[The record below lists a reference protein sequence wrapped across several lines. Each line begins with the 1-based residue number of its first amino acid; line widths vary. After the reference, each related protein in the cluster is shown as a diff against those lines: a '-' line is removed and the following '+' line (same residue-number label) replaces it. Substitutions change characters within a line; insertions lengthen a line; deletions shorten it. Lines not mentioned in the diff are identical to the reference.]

1 VRGMSVSPLP
11 PHVELLS
18 PPRDS
23 DVLDEWYG
31 LTSPDH
37 FWFEWRL
44 EATLR
49 QLHHLR
55 VPLHAPLRGL
65 DIGGGTGVL
74 RGQLEARTAWYVDIT
89 DLNSTALKSAAPGR
103 GRTLCYDV
111 EAEEAPL
118 AGVYD
123 VVLLYD
129 VLEHVEATRPFVQ
142 AVLRHVK
149 PGGLLLVNVPAG
161 PGLFS
166 AYDTAAGHVRRY
178 DRVSLAAEFVGTGLE
193 IRDLRYWGLL
203 LLPMALLR
211 KWMLSGS
218 AGREETLRSG
228 FKPPNPVVHAMLRA
242 WLRAETAL
250 VPRPPRGS
258 SLLLAGRKAGL
269 PSTE

>member
-1 VRGMSVSPLP
+1 MPVSPLP

-18 PPRDS
+18 PPQDS

-31 LTSPDH
+31 MTSPDH

-49 QLHHLR
+49 QLRHLG
-55 VPLHAPLRGL
+55 VPLDAPLRGL
-65 DIGGGTGVL
+65 DVGGGTGVL
-74 RGQLEARTAWYVDIT
+74 RAQLEARTAWTIDVT
-89 DLNSTALKSAAPGR
+89 DLNATALQRAAPGR
-103 GRTLCYDV
+103 GRTLCYDIQG
-111 EAEEAPL
+111 ERAPL
-118 AGVYD
+118 AGAYD

-149 PGGLLLVNVPAG
+149 EGGLLLVNVPAG

-178 DRVSLAAEFVGTGLE
+178 GRASLTAEFDGSGLE

-203 LLPMALLR
+203 LLPAALLR
-211 KWMLSGS
+211 KWMVSGS
-218 AGREETLRSG
+218 AARGETIRTG
-228 FKPPNPVVHAMLRA
+228 FQPPNRAVHAMLRA
-242 WLRAETAL
+242 WLRVETAL

-258 SLLLAGRKAGL
+258 SLLLAGRKVGP
-269 PSTE
+269 PSTQ